1 MLHFQEKRNNSNTN
15 INDNDNGSGNE
26 MLIMGSQKTVMA
38 VMVHAVYLLQID
50 AFYSF
55 SGTYFFSISGEKLN
69 KPLDVQVVLM
79 PQHPPLSFFFFFFA
93 QTIKH

>member
-1 MLHFQEKRNNSNTN
+1 MLHFQEKRNNSNTSN
-15 INDNDNGSGNE
+15 NDNDNDNGSGNE
-26 MLIMGSQKTVMA
+26 MLIMRSQKTVMT

-55 SGTYFFSISGEKLN
+55 SGTYFFSISGGKLN
-69 KPLDVQVVLM
+69 KPSDAQVVLM
-79 PQHPPLSFFFFFFA
+79 PHRPPLSFFA

>member
-1 MLHFQEKRNNSNTN
+1 M
-15 INDNDNGSGNE
+15 
-26 MLIMGSQKTVMA
+26 IMIMTMVVVMKSQKTVMT

-55 SGTYFFSISGEKLN
+55 SGTYFFSISGGKLN
-69 KPLDVQVVLM
+69 KPSDAQVVLM
-79 PQHPPLSFFFFFFA
+79 PHRPPLSFFA

>member
-15 INDNDNGSGNE
+15 DNDNDNDNGSGNE
-26 MLIMGSQKTVMA
+26 MLIMRSQKAVMT
-38 VMVHAVYLLQID
+38 VMVHALYLLQID
-50 AFYSF
+50 AFHSF

-69 KPLDVQVVLM
+69 KPSDAQVVLM
-79 PQHPPLSFFFFFFA
+79 PHRPPLSFFA

>member
-1 MLHFQEKRNNSNTN
+1 MLHFQDKRNNSNTN
-15 INDNDNGSGNE
+15 DNDNDTDNGSGNE
-26 MLIMGSQKTVMA
+26 MLIMGSQKTVMT

-69 KPLDVQVVLM
+69 KPSDVQVVLM
-79 PQHPPLSFFFFFFA
+79 PHQPPLRFFA
-93 QTIKH
+93 

>member
-15 INDNDNGSGNE
+15 DNDNDNGNGNE
-26 MLIMGSQKTVMA
+26 MLIMGSQKTVMT
-38 VMVHAVYLLQID
+38 VMVQAVYLLQID

-55 SGTYFFSISGEKLN
+55 SGTYFFPISGEKLN
-69 KPLDVQVVLM
+69 KPSDVQVVLM
-79 PQHPPLSFFFFFFA
+79 PHQPPLRLFA

>member
-1 MLHFQEKRNNSNTN
+1 MLYFQEKRNNSNTN
-15 INDNDNGSGNE
+15 DNDNDNDNGSGNE
-26 MLIMGSQKTVMA
+26 MLIMRSQKTVMT

-50 AFYSF
+50 AFHSF

-69 KPLDVQVVLM
+69 TPSDAQVVLM
-79 PQHPPLSFFFFFFA
+79 PHRPPLSFFA

>member
-1 MLHFQEKRNNSNTN
+1 MLHFQEKRNNSNTSDN
-15 INDNDNGSGNE
+15 DNDNDNGSGNE
-26 MLIMGSQKTVMA
+26 MLIMRSQKTVMT

-55 SGTYFFSISGEKLN
+55 SGTYFFSISGGKLN
-69 KPLDVQVVLM
+69 KPSDAQVVLM
-79 PQHPPLSFFFFFFA
+79 PHRPPLSFFA

>member
-15 INDNDNGSGNE
+15 DNDNDNDNGSGNE
-26 MLIMGSQKTVMA
+26 MLIMRSQKTVMT

-55 SGTYFFSISGEKLN
+55 SGTYFFSISGGKLN
-69 KPLDVQVVLM
+69 KPSDAQVVLM
-79 PQHPPLSFFFFFFA
+79 PHRPPLSFFA

>member
-1 MLHFQEKRNNSNTN
+1 M
-15 INDNDNGSGNE
+15 
-26 MLIMGSQKTVMA
+26 IMIMIMTMVVVMKSQKTVMT

-55 SGTYFFSISGEKLN
+55 SGTYFFSISGGKLN
-69 KPLDVQVVLM
+69 KPSDAQVVLM
-79 PQHPPLSFFFFFFA
+79 PHRPPLSFFA

>member
-15 INDNDNGSGNE
+15 DNDNDNDNGSGNE
-26 MLIMGSQKTVMA
+26 MLIMGSQKNSYDSYGSGRVSIA
-38 VMVHAVYLLQID
+38 NNIG

-69 KPLDVQVVLM
+69 KPSDVQVVLL
-79 PQHPPLSFFFFFFA
+79 PHHPPLRFFA